1 MSSMKKVDKMIM
13 EWRLSATSEKMVRKG
28 LSEHVRPEKTGREGR
43 EPVSA
48 NALRW
53 EHVGQ
58 I

>member
-28 LSEHVRPEKTGREGR
+28 LSEHVRHEKTGREGR

-48 NALRW
+48 NALR
-53 EHVGQ
+53 
-58 I
+58 